1 MSLNKAGN
9 KLKLDLHT
17 HPGEAEQSLS
27 PTVDM
32 VGRIVAIAKERG
44 LDGIAVTEHNGKEY
58 SYKIKA
64 IVDQYFNGE
73 LLVIPGWERSGW
85 PLEVVE
91 LYLPDGAMFKFL
103 AHPGVPRQLGKFDF
117 LADFHGIEIDNSMHQ
132 RFIDKKKVREL
143 AQQYDLLLLSN
154 SDAHTLEAIGCYYN
168 EVSLEELSARARRRS

>member
-1 MSLNKAGN
+1 LNKAGN

-17 HPGEAEQSLS
+17 HPGETGNSLP

-44 LDGIAVTEHNGKEY
+44 LDGIAVTEHYGKDY
-58 SYKIKA
+58 SYKVKA
-64 IVDQYFNGE
+64 IVDQYFAGE

-91 LYLPDGAMFKFL
+91 LYLPDGALFKYL
-103 AHPGVPRQLGKFDF
+103 AHPGFPCQLGKFDF
-117 LADFHGIEIDNSMHQ
+117 LANFHGIEIDNEQHNWH
-132 RFIDKKKVREL
+132 IDKKKVREL

-154 SDAHTLEAIGCYYN
+154 SDAHTLEGIGCYYN
-168 EVSLEELSARARRRS
+168 EISLEELSARARRRS

>member
-1 MSLNKAGN
+1 MNKAGN

-17 HPGEAEQSLS
+17 HPGEAEHSLS

-44 LDGIAVTEHNGKEY
+44 LDGIAVTEHQGKEY
-58 SYKIKA
+58 GYKVKA
-64 IVDQYFNGE
+64 IVDQYFSGE

-91 LYLPDGAMFKFL
+91 LYLPDGAVFKYW

-117 LADFHGIEIDNSMHQ
+117 LADFHGIEIDNPMHQ
-132 RFIDKKKVREL
+132 RHIDKNKVRDL
-143 AQQYDLLLLSN
+143 ARQYDLLLLSN
-154 SDAHTLEAIGCYYN
+154 SDAHTLEDIGRYYN
-168 EVSLEELSARARRRS
+168 EISLEELSVWARRRS